1 MNLLLIAAQVG
12 SPAPEVETGVDAL
25 RVIGALAAVTC
36 ALVVFLWLLKRGTLK
51 VGIGR
56 SGRQALA
63 IESAL
68 SLGERRSLVIVAV
81 EGRRLL
87 LGLSPTQVALL
98 TELNKVAPSFDQT
111 LDSALGSKER
121 SPS

>member
-1 MNLLLIAAQVG
+1 MIGWFVAAQVG
-12 SPAPEVETGVDAL
+12 GADPTLETGVDAV
-25 RVIGALAAVTC
+25 RVIGALLAVTG

-56 SGRQALA
+56 GNRSGLA

-87 LGLSPTQVALL
+87 LGLSPTHVSLV
-98 TELNKVAPSFDQT
+98 TELGKGPTFEHA
-111 LDSALGSKER
+111 LDGAMGPREGQAS
-121 SPS
+121 